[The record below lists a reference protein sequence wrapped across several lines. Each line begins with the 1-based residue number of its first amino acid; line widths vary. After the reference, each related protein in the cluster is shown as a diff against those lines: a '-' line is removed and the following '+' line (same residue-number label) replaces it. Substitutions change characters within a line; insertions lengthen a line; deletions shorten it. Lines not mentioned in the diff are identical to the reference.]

1 LIAMTARE
9 AEERDS
15 SEGRILAWGIDI
27 GGTDCKVGVVAADG
41 RVLAQTGFP
50 TPAEPSAAV
59 ARIGEARRH
68 LEAGIGRR
76 IERAGMGAPGPIDLD
91 RGMVVHAPNLGW
103 REVPLRDMVAV
114 ALACPVVID
123 NDANAAA
130 FGEAWVGAGRGASVL
145 LLVTLGTGVGGGV
158 VAGGRVFH
166 GARGLAVEVGHQ
178 VIVPDGRVCSCG
190 KRGCLEAY
198 FSGHAL
204 IEQALETM
212 GSFNGRQDH
221 KELFE
226 RYAAGDPQVVPWIA
240 EALDVLARG
249 VAQAGVLFDP
259 DRIVF
264 TGGLTR
270 SWDVF
275 GEGLV
280 ASIVRRMGPAG
291 PAAQGIL
298 LTALHGNA
306 GVIGAAGLALR
317 VGRERPEA

>member
-1 LIAMTARE
+1 MPRKE
-9 AEERDS
+9 AASRKA
-15 SEGRILAWGIDI
+15 GLNWGIDI
-27 GGTDCKVGVVAADG
+27 GGTDCKVGVVDAGG

-50 TPAEPSAAV
+50 TPAEPAAAV
-59 ARIGEARRH
+59 ARIEEARRR

-76 IERAGMGAPGPIDLD
+76 IERAGMGAPGPIDLEH
-91 RGMVVHAPNLGW
+91 GMVLHAPNLGW
-103 REVPLRDMVAV
+103 RNVPLRDMVAG
-114 ALACPVVID
+114 ALACPVVMD

-130 FGEAWVGAGRGASVL
+130 YGEWWVGAGRGAAVL
-145 LLVTLGTGVGGGV
+145 LMVTLGTGVGGGL

-178 VIVPDGRVCSCG
+178 VIVPEGRACSCG
-190 KRGCLEAY
+190 KRGCLEAH

-204 IEQALETM
+204 IEQALEL
-212 GSFNGRQDH
+212 GASNGRPSH

-226 RYAAGDPQVVPWIA
+226 RYAAGDPKVVPWVA

-280 ASIVRRMGPAG
+280 TSIVRRMAPAG
-291 PAAQGIL
+291 PAAEGIL
-298 LTALHGNA
+298 LTALDGNA
-306 GVIGAAGLALR
+306 GVIGAAGLAFQD
-317 VGRERPEA
+317 GRERREA